1 MTHEELRVDNQDDH
15 SQVSLNGYKGSEKD
29 QEAFTNNKDEE
40 AVAAKNPE
48 SEEYKVNEKIKK
60 NIKTLFLVKVFHAVK
75 Y

>member
-1 MTHEELRVDNQDDH
+1 MKSRASQNQDDH
-15 SQVSLNGYKGSEKD
+15 SQVSLNGYTKGSEKD
-29 QEAFTNNKDEE
+29 QEAFTNNNGEE